1 MQRESRS
8 CRERPGSTFSKEGT
22 AACMGAGKILLVPP
36 KQALLLE
43 TNMNNFLGIFQ
54 EKSLCFNIN
63 SQGILK
69 GAVKTDLK
77 VVNISN
83 FNLSGTVS
91 TYCIQILI
99 LETHQRFRKI
109 QTASKFTFPPCR
121 GHGANLQLARW
132 LILNLGSR
140 FLSLLLTPCYMGLS
154 LSLEGKSF
162 QIESAQLLTR
172 RKGF

>member
-1 MQRESRS
+1 M
-8 CRERPGSTFSKEGT
+8 
-22 AACMGAGKILLVPP
+22 L
-36 KQALLLE
+36 
-43 TNMNNFLGIFQ
+43 
-54 EKSLCFNIN
+54 NIN

-109 QTASKFTFPPCR
+109 QTASKFTCSS
-121 GHGANLQLARW
+121 LQGPRCQSAAGQMVDSQPRVK
-132 LILNLGSR
+132 IPVSSPH
-140 FLSLLLTPCYMGLS
+140 SLLYGSLS
-154 LSLEGKSF
+154 LSGRQVFSD
-162 QIESAQLLTR
+162 
-172 RKGF
+172 RKRTVINERNGF